1 MLKYA
6 KRSCE
11 MKTTFDKIIITY
23 SEYEYFKSLAKL
35 QKLEFLFDSYDA
47 FRIKS
52 SGLDLSEFFGTVQN
66 SLERYKENEDIN
78 LISIQQE
85 EIKISDS
92 SKDTDYVDVTIDDT
106 SIMIESN
113 SLRAVRAV
121 ITKFIESGYM
131 LSRDH
136 ATEKMFKRDKIT
148 RYMRV
153 FRIIS
158 CSTGLCLN

>member
-1 MLKYA
+1 
-6 KRSCE
+6 
-11 MKTTFDKIIITY
+11 MKTMFDSITIAY
-23 SEYEYFKSLAKL
+23 SEYEYFKSLAKT

-47 FRIKS
+47 ARIKS
-52 SGLDLSEFFGTVQN
+52 SGLDLSNFFDTVQN
-66 SLERYKENEDIN
+66 NLERYNEVEDLN
-78 LISIQQE
+78 LISAQRE
-85 EIKISDS
+85 EIEVSDL
-92 SKDTDYVDVTIDDT
+92 SKNTDYVDVTIDDT

-121 ITKFIESGYM
+121 IIKFIESGYM
-131 LSRDH
+131 ITRDT